1 MKVDAK
7 KILLDSI
14 DVEKLCFAI
23 IDEVL
28 EPALD
33 EVVKDSANP
42 VDDAVKALVYP
53 PLEVELKKLISKKV
67 AELKA

>member
-42 VDDAVKALVYP
+42 VDDAIKALVYP
-53 PLEVELKKLISKKV
+53 PLELELKKLITKKV
-67 AELKA
+67 AELKS